1 MHINQTFYKWMV
13 NLTRNVFASVYATSK
28 DLVVAATVVA
38 DAVAAVDADVNAT
51 DVDDAAGVT
60 DATDADG
67 TAVGNNYQV

>member
-28 DLVVAATVVA
+28 DLVVAATVDADV
-38 DAVAAVDADVNAT
+38 DAVAVDAVA